1 MIPQLFSELLVY
13 LIETKTNAVD
23 PVVFRLAD
31 LVSLYQQRLQQLGVK
46 DHNVNS
52 TRLKDKLLGEIPE
65 LEAYKK
71 GRDVLLAFKEDVGT
85 VLSKAIN
92 YTEAIIITKAAKIL
106 RQRMMDHKSS
116 FTGTFNDECVENSIP
131 STLLQF
137 VSMIEHG
144 ADIKSQLRLGASK
157 TDLAM
162 SQLLQYNCYTK
173 YQEDG
178 KLLRHS
184 KDRETPFPV
193 FLGLSVYSKT
203 RKKHIVELLHDHGLS
218 ISYDIVL
225 EVSAQLG
232 DAAVGKYKAEGVVCP
247 NILKK
252 RFVHNLSFR

>member
-1 MIPQLFSELLVY
+1 MKQRDQENDTDAEKEMIPQVFSELLVY

-46 DHNVNS
+46 DHNINS
-52 TRLKDKLLGEIPE
+52 TRLKDKLLGEKSE
-65 LEAYKK
+65 LKAYKK

-92 YTEAIIITKAAKIL
+92 YTEAAKIL

-162 SQLLQYNCYTK
+162 SQLLQYNCYKKMGNCCDIPKT
-173 YQEDG
+173 E
-178 KLLRHS
+178 RHLS
-184 KDRETPFPV
+184 QYFWDCPFIQKP
-193 FLGLSVYSKT
+193 G
-203 RKKHIVELLHDHGLS
+203 R
-218 ISYDIVL
+218 
-225 EVSAQLG
+225 
-232 DAAVGKYKAEGVVCP
+232 
-247 NILKK
+247 NI
-252 RFVHNLSFR
+252 